1 MKAKILGTQEEI
13 ELPKVFEET
22 VRKDIVEKIYNA
34 MFTKQRYTVYP
45 IAGKQSSSGK
55 QSHTRRKFKTLY
67 GKGISRVPR
76 KTMSRRGDQF
86 SWVGTFMPGTVKGRA
101 AHPPKLGRT
110 ERVINKKEKVIALK
124 SCIAAS
130 ASKKILEKNYKNF
143 NATQIPIIIK
153 SSLLE
158 KPKEILKLLEENN
171 VKTHGERKVRS
182 GKGKVRGRKYK
193 NIKKILL
200 ILGNKENPRKIKNFF
215 NFEKVQQLNIKKM
228 SLNGEPGKIIV
239 YTDYSLK
246 EIADRFK

>member
-1 MKAKILGTQEEI
+1 MKTKILGTQEEI
-13 ELPKVFEET
+13 ELPGVFEEA
-22 VRKDIVEKIYNA
+22 VRKDIVEKVYNA

-86 SWVGTFMPGTVKGRA
+86 FWVGTFMPGTVKGRA
-101 AHPPKLGRT
+101 AHPPKLDR
-110 ERVINKKEKVIALK
+110 RDRLVNKKEKILAIK

-143 NATQIPIIIK
+143 NATQVPIIIK
-153 SSLLE
+153 STLLE

-171 VKTHGERKVRS
+171 TKTHGESKIRS
-182 GKGKVRGRKYK
+182 GKGKTRGRKHK
-193 NIKKILL
+193 NTRKIL
-200 ILGNKENPRKIKNFF
+200 IVLGNKENSNKIKNFF
-215 NFEKVQQLNIKKM
+215 NFEKVQQLNVKKM
-228 SLNGEPGKIIV
+228 SLNGNPGKIIA
-239 YTDYSLK
+239 YTDNALK
-246 EIADRFK
+246 EIAARFK